1 MPNLFQQSSLT
12 FGSAK
17 QFIAEQAG
25 KQQTTEM
32 LNRAGRSLQSA
43 IQDWNKFNWK
53 WLLTTATITASAS
66 GAPFALPYDLKDIYD
81 VYSTGT
87 NPQWIPAISRR
98 HATRSNVRGL
108 ATAPYAYD
116 IFSKGGSGRLALQ
129 GSSATSL
136 SLEYYRRMAVPC
148 LVTGVGTQTEL
159 ARGWLAATEGTWG
172 GTQLGSPVILST
184 GFAKTTADQPI
195 LVTAVKQE
203 HGVVT
208 DSNSAVSLVLGAL
221 ATARNSS
228 LQFSNATAVA
238 SASATSIT
246 ATIGGDSVFLD
257 IPETYEWGI
266 LARGVVHFL
275 AGVGGPADKM
285 QEWKEQSAVKLEE
298 ALRDDREAEDH
309 DVCFAPVPTYWSY
322 NPNRI
327 WE

>member
-1 MPNLFQQSSLT
+1 MSNLFQQSSLT

-53 WLLTTATITASAS
+53 WLLSTVTITASAS
-66 GAPFALPYDLKDIYD
+66 GAPFALPYNLKDVYD
-81 VYSTGT
+81 VYSTGAT
-87 NPQWIPAISRR
+87 PQWIPAISRR
-98 HATRSNVRGL
+98 HATRSNIRGL

-116 IFSKGGSGRLALQ
+116 LFLKGNSGSLVLQ
-129 GSSATSL
+129 GASATSL
-136 SLEYYRRMAVPC
+136 ELEYYRRMTVPC
-148 LVTGVGTQTEL
+148 SVTASGL
-159 ARGWLAATEGTWG
+159 AYYTSGNWLAGTGSTWNG
-172 GTQLGSPVILST
+172 VTVGSPVFFST
-184 GFAKTTADQPI
+184 AFAAASSLQLAPY
-195 LVTAVKQE
+195 VTAVRQE
-203 HGVVT
+203 VGVVVDEALGT
-208 DSNSAVSLVLGAL
+208 TVLGAPFTNVL
-221 ATARNSS
+221 NSS
-228 LQFSNATAVA
+228 IHFTGDSATGFGTA
-238 SASATSIT
+238 ASATV
-246 ATIGGDSVFLD
+246 GGDSVFLD

-266 LARGVVHFL
+266 LARAVVHFL

-285 QEWKEQSAVKLEE
+285 QEWKEQAAVKLEE

-309 DVCFAPVPTYWSY
+309 DMCFTPQPTYWSY